1 MGIPQDK
8 LGVAVGMDEG
18 TSSARISR
26 YETGIHEPAF
36 AIAANMAQV
45 LQVPVA
51 YFYCEDDRL
60 ADFLVTYA
68 KLTDGQKTQVLV
80 FGESLVDTAG

>member
-1 MGIPQDK
+1 MTLPFLDSAFEVGVPQDK
-8 LGVAVGMDEG
+8 LGVAVGMDER

-36 AIAANMAQV
+36 ATVTNLAKV

-60 ADFLVTYA
+60 ADFW
-68 KLTDGQKTQVLV
+68 
-80 FGESLVDTAG
+80 